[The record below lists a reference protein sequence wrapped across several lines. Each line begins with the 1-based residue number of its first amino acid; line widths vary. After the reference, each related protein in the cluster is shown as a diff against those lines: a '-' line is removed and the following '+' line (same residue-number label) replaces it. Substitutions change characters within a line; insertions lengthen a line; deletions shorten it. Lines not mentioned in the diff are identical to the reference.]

1 MHQPSLPGFAPA
13 PREVHN
19 LFFALWPDEATR
31 ARIASAVETLRAG
44 PVPQGRWIK
53 PSRYHLTLQ
62 FLGEHPALPE
72 DLIGCADRA
81 AARVDAAAFDID
93 LDIAGS
99 FGNTRIPCWL
109 GSSEPPPGLRVL
121 HDALGTALREAGCR
135 VVGGT
140 SFTPHLTILRDAD
153 RPLQAR
159 LAMPLRWRVEEFVLI
174 HSRTQPIAPYRACGR
189 WRLR

>member
-13 PREVHN
+13 PREIHN
-19 LFFALWPDEATR
+19 LFFALWPDEASRTHL
-31 ARIASAVETLRAG
+31 AAAVDDLRVG
-44 PVPQGRWIK
+44 PVPSGRWIK

-72 DLIGCADRA
+72 DLIGHACGA
-81 AARVDAAAFDID
+81 AACVEAAAFEID

-109 GSSEPPPGLRVL
+109 GSSEPPSGLRTL
-121 HDALGTALREAGCR
+121 HDVLGTALREAGCR

-153 RPLQAR
+153 RPMQAR
-159 LAMPLRWRVEEFVLI
+159 LAKPLRWRIEEFVLI
-174 HSRTQPIAPYRACGR
+174 HSRTQPTAPYRVCGR
-189 WRLR
+189 WPLR